1 MTATVLRKELQG
13 YIATMP
19 EQNLNALKPLLL
31 VLTQPP
37 YTIEPASP
45 IECARIEERVRE
57 YHENPAS
64 FVSLK
69 DRKAKRDHQ
78 A

>member
-1 MTATVLRKELQG
+1 MTATALRKELQG

-31 VLTQPP
+31 VLSQPP

-45 IECARIEERVRE
+45 SERKRIDRRVKE
-57 YHENPAS
+57 YRENPAS
-64 FVSLK
+64 FVPLE
-69 DRKAKRDHQ
+69 
-78 A
+78 

>member
-1 MTATVLRKELQG
+1 MTTAVLRKELQG

-31 VLTQPP
+31 VLAQPP

-45 IECARIEERVRE
+45 SERKKIEKRV
-57 YHENPAS
+57 
-64 FVSLK
+64 K
-69 DRKAKRDHQ
+69 
-78 A
+78 